1 MTYAN
6 HDGGSRQH
14 RPCIAKSAASN
25 NPAAIRRLERRAKRS
40 ARGSRVGLARRS
52 MPAHVSTNGILKLGI
67 GASGINMTYSAGYGY
82 SW

>member
-1 MTYAN
+1 MAI
-6 HDGGSRQH
+6 
-14 RPCIAKSAASN
+14 PLVESAASN
-25 NPAAIRRLERRAKRS
+25 NPAAIRRLERRAKTVSPRS
-40 ARGSRVGLARRS
+40 APRGSRVGLARRS

>member
-1 MTYAN
+1 MMTDPGNIDHA
-6 HDGGSRQH
+6 SRKRGIEQ
-14 RPCIAKSAASN
+14 PCRDKAAGAPGKTVSS
-25 NPAAIRRLERRAKRS
+25 RS
-40 ARGSRVGLARRS
+40 APRGSRVGLARRS